1 MISRG
6 CVAFSKTKR
15 KKKMTYKLGQKSR
28 PRILIELFFG
38 DCINAGTL
46 KMNQIITAADVID
59 STTYARLVEEIGGGP
74 MGVDIHDVRK
84 ALSNMAHHNAGISS
98 HESGGGLYVC
108 RPSETHVNV
117 WSTTTD
123 ADFLKAMPSRA
134 RRRRKVKAVTR
145 PKRRRRVQT
154 QPENNA
160 HETARGRSK
169 IAARRNHVHEN
180 TAYVDEKA
188 EKKSVTFTGDA
199 GDLLAL
205 VLFAAS
211 SLPDR
216 FTVSTN

>member
-1 MISRG
+1 
-6 CVAFSKTKR
+6 
-15 KKKMTYKLGQKSR
+15 MTYKLGQKSR

-38 DCINAGTL
+38 DCIRAGTL
-46 KMNQIITAADVID
+46 KTHQIITAADVMD

-84 ALSNMAHHNAGISS
+84 ALSNMAHHNAGITS
-98 HESGGGLYVC
+98 HESAGGRYVC
-108 RPSETHVNV
+108 KPSEMHVNI
-117 WSTTTD
+117 WSATTD

-134 RRRRKVKAVTR
+134 RRRRKVRAVTR

-154 QPENNA
+154 QPENST
-160 HETARGRSK
+160 HEIAKGRSK
-169 IAARRNHVHEN
+169 IAARRNHVYEN

-188 EKKSVTFTGDA
+188 KKKSVTFTGDSE
-199 GDLLAL
+199 DLLAL

-211 SLPDR
+211 NLPDR